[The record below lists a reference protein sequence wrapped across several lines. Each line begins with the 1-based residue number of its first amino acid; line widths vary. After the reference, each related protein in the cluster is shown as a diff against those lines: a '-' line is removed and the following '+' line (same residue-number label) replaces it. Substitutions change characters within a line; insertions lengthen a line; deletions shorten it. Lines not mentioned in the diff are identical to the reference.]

1 MEGVKPGRTG
11 IRIGV
16 GIQLVA
22 AVILWA
28 AANYLG
34 FVHFLRV
41 DHSRSGKFSLAGQ
54 TRSVLKEC
62 KKPLHITV
70 VSSPTFASPAT
81 RLLADVR
88 ALLTE
93 YLFNKRNGL
102 VVEYVDPTRNTAR
115 AQDLQLRFPGRPLD
129 QVLIV
134 EYDGRHR
141 ILDLAELGDF
151 DRTPVA
157 HGGDPVLIAFRGE
170 QVLTSAIVSLLK
182 PDPEKIYFLQGHGEP
197 SLMTSY
203 STWVESLLAQNT
215 AVRGLNL
222 ASADVMPEDAQA
234 VVIAS
239 ARSDL
244 DEREVGILR
253 KWLEAGGKMLV
264 LLDPNSQTPRL
275 LDLLKENGIQARDD
289 RVLRLVKLPFA
300 MGILRDVTG
309 EVIPNADITR
319 RLQGTNLVFPGAT
332 QSLELDLETAARRE
346 TRLRPLIQAAEEF
359 WGETSYLPN
368 QPDGVAYEDG
378 LDNGQPLV
386 VAATADRGA
395 LSDDRVDVQ
404 DSRLVVVG
412 SSRFAENDALTKP
425 GLDFLT
431 GAVTALID
439 REGLTG
445 ITPKNP
451 ARFTLRLTDSQ
462 LSVLSLVSLGVIP
475 GVAALAGLAVWI
487 RRRA

>member
-1 MEGVKPGRTG
+1 MKPARTG

-22 AVILWA
+22 AGILWVV
-28 AANYLG
+28 ANYLG
-34 FVHFLRV
+34 FVHFLRI

-70 VSSPTFASPAT
+70 VASPTFASHAT
-81 RLLADVR
+81 RLLGDVR
-88 ALLTE
+88 GLLTE
-93 YLFNKRNGL
+93 YLFNKRKGL

-141 ILDLAELGDF
+141 ILELAELGDF

-157 HGGDPVLIAFRGE
+157 SGGEPVLIAFRGE
-170 QVLTSAIVSLLK
+170 QLITSAIVSLLK

-197 SLMTSY
+197 SLMSTY

-215 AVRGLNL
+215 AVRGLSL
-222 ASADVMPEDAQA
+222 ASADAMPEDARA

-244 DEREVGILR
+244 DEREMGILR

-264 LLDPNSQTPRL
+264 LLDPNSPTPRL
-275 LDLLKENGIQARDD
+275 LDLLRENGIQARDD

-309 EVIPNADITR
+309 EVLPGADITR

-332 QSLELDLETAARRE
+332 QSLALDMETAARRE
-346 TRLRPLIQAAEEF
+346 TRLRPLVQAAEEF
-359 WGETSYLPN
+359 WGETAYLPN
-368 QPDGVAYEDG
+368 QPGGVAYEDG

-386 VAATADRGA
+386 IAATADRGA

-431 GAVTALID
+431 GTVTALID

-462 LSVLSLVSLGVIP
+462 LSVLSLVSLGLIP